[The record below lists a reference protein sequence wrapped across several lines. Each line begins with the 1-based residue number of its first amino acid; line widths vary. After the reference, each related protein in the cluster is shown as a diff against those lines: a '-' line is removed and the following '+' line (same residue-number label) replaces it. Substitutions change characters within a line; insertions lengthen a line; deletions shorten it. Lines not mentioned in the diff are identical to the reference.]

1 MIARLAPG
9 ATLAE
14 AQSQIDAHDASIAHS
29 YPRPQMMADAGFKSV
44 VALLHADHVRSIR
57 PTLLLM
63 QTGALFL
70 LVIGMVNLIN
80 LLLIRAS
87 SRAREFAIRQSI
99 GATRRHVIG
108 EVMIETVTLCTL
120 GGIAGTI
127 VAAFGIDVL
136 DWLGASRL
144 PLGAHIVFDAYLA
157 AIGLSCAIV
166 LGAVIAV
173 PVAWLNLRVHL
184 AHALQSASRG
194 MTAGR
199 TAQTLRHAFI
209 VTQIALAFVLLTG
222 AGLLVVSL
230 QRALAV
236 SPGFQPDHV
245 ISGQLSLP
253 WKTYRESA
261 ALLSFAERLGE
272 QIRQQPGV
280 SAAGVVTNLPLS
292 GNSGKSAVI
301 VKGHVVRP
309 GESVRGHYTYG
320 IIGDYFAAMGIPL
333 QKGRLLGTDDSR
345 RAERVCVVDED
356 FVHRY
361 WPTGDAI
368 GQRLFQGA
376 GDKPDSE
383 AFTVVGVVGAVKQ
396 AEITES
402 AALGTVYFPLKY
414 RSDLSLFL
422 VARAAMRPAT
432 LGPVVQGIVR
442 HIDPEL
448 PVNDLR
454 SMETRI
460 ADSLI
465 ARRSPALLSAIF
477 SGLALLLAAIGTYGV
492 LSYAVAQRQREI
504 GIRVALGALPRQIRD
519 QFLSAGFR
527 LLAVGTV
534 LGGVG
539 AALAGRAMQTVLFDV
554 PALHAP
560 TLIATATIMTAVSLL
575 ACWLP
580 ARRATKVD
588 PMTAL
593 RAE

>member
-1 MIARLAPG
+1 
-9 ATLAE
+9 
-14 AQSQIDAHDASIAHS
+14 
-29 YPRPQMMADAGFKSV
+29 
-44 VALLHADHVRSIR
+44 
-57 PTLLLM
+57 
-63 QTGALFL
+63 
-70 LVIGMVNLIN
+70 
-80 LLLIRAS
+80 
-87 SRAREFAIRQSI
+87 
-99 GATRRHVIG
+99 
-108 EVMIETVTLCTL
+108 
-120 GGIAGTI
+120 
-127 VAAFGIDVL
+127 
-136 DWLGASRL
+136 L
-144 PLGAHIVFDAYLA
+144 PLGAHIAFDDSLA
-157 AIGLSCAIV
+157 LVGLGCAIA
-166 LGAVIAV
+166 LGVIIAV

-199 TAQTLRHAFI
+199 TAQRLRHAFI

-222 AGLLVVSL
+222 AGLLGVSL

-253 WKTYRESA
+253 WKTYRDSA
-261 ALLSFAERLGE
+261 ALLAFAERLSE

-333 QKGRLLGTDDSR
+333 KKGRLLGTDDSR

-356 FVHRY
+356 FARRY

-368 GQRLFQGA
+368 GQQLFHGA

-396 AEITES
+396 AEVTES
-402 AALGTVYFPLKY
+402 AALGAAYFPLKY
-414 RSDLSLFL
+414 RADLSLFV
-422 VARAAMRPAT
+422 VARAAMPPAT

-442 HIDPEL
+442 QIDPEL
-448 PVNDLR
+448 PINDLR
-454 SMETRI
+454 TMEARI
-460 ADSLI
+460 SDSLV

-477 SGLALLLAAIGTYGV
+477 SGVALLLAGIGTYGV

-519 QFLSAGFR
+519 QFLSIGFR
-527 LLAVGTV
+527 LLAVGTT
-534 LGGVG
+534 LGVAG
-539 AALAGRAMQTVLFDV
+539 AAIAGRALQTVLFDV

-580 ARRATKVD
+580 ASRATKVD
-588 PMTAL
+588 PITAL